1 METAKNGIENDN
13 LGDFMEDME
22 NLIHGKIDYV
32 TVPGLMSSK
41 DDWFRENVLRD
52 VKWIYIAKV

>member
-1 METAKNGIENDN
+1 LETAKNGIENDN